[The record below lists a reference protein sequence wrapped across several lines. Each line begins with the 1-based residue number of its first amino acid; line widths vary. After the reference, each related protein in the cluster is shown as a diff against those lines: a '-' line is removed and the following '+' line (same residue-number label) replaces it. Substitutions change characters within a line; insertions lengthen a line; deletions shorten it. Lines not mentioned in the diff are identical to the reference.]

1 MVIGLFVLWELDELQ
16 VKCVSVFR
24 DNMQQAE
31 GKKVSW
37 HRLIHIENPYIQ
49 PFVRSTHNHG
59 DKNAMGGCR

>member
-1 MVIGLFVLWELDELQ
+1 MNF
-16 VKCVSVFR
+16 KYNVFLSFS

-37 HRLIHIENPYIQ
+37 HRSIHIENPCIQ
-49 PFVRSTHNHG
+49 QFVRSSYSHG